1 MAVPWLIGTIIG
13 TFLVVSFWDEIVDW
27 LKDCF
32 SIIRERLSQLKKKVE
47 NAMTILADKV
57 REGIAMIKHMLYYK
71 EQGKWYEEVTRREI
85 NESELPP
92 QVRAR
97 IAKQR
102 DAVIDDIAEENGVPL
117 TVTH

>member
-1 MAVPWLIGTIIG
+1 MAPWLIGTIIG

-32 SIIRERLSQLKKKVE
+32 NVIRERLSQLREKVE
-47 NAMTILADKV
+47 NAMTIIADKV
-57 REGIAMIKHMLYYK
+57 RDGIAMIKHMLYYK
-71 EQGKWYEEVTRREI
+71 EQGQWYEETTKRQI
-85 NESELPP
+85 DESELPP

-102 DAVIDDIAEENGVPL
+102 DAVIDDIAEAQGVPL
-117 TVTH
+117 TVSN